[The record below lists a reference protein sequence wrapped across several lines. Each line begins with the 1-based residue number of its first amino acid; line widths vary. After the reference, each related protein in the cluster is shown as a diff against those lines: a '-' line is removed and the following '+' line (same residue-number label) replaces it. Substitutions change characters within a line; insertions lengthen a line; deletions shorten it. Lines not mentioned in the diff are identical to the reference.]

1 MNTKIKHCLCVDD
14 QKTYLKSSAK
24 VTTLTNRLEGMFSDI
39 GLDWVIRKCSTIHTK
54 GGKLQNTE
62 NLPLTGGTQIP
73 VLGEEDH
80 YKLLGKLQNVKHLDK
95 QVFEQASQE
104 YLRRLA
110 AIWTS
115 HSSYQEKLRPQTR
128 LLTQFCNIICGQVNG
143 RWKTYKN
150 WIERPEQ

>member
-115 HSSYQEKLRPQTR
+115 PLFIPRKVKATNTFAHPVLQYYMWSSEWAMEDLQELDR
-128 LLTQFCNIICGQVNG
+128 
-143 RWKTYKN
+143 KT
-150 WIERPEQ
+150 